1 MEDLNSAVRKEG
13 AIRGLLFGITM
24 LVIDI
29 LKIYYL
35 AYLAKS
41 PLTTFIVLYPLYYII
56 LFGITILFV
65 SGLRNKIGR
74 YWNLKQAITGIFIML
89 FITSVIWNNGISI
102 FTAKVNPTLAEKSHV
117 AFVETRKQ
125 AMLSSK
131 TPAAKINEEI
141 NNMNKTFA
149 AGSQVTIASF
159 LRSLLVSVILVFAV
173 STLLGVLFK
182 RDKPLQPQ
190 QNA

>member
-24 LVIDI
+24 LVVDI

-56 LFGITILFV
+56 LFGVAILFV

-102 FTAKVNPTLAEKSHV
+102 FTAKINPRLAEKSHV

-149 AGSQVTIASF
+149 AGSQVTIAGF
-159 LRSLLVSVILVFAV
+159 LRSLLISAILVFAV
-173 STLLGVLFK
+173 STLLGILFR

-190 QNA
+190 